1 MSNYKK
7 MFVMLSFGFAS
18 GLPFILI
25 LSTSSAWLRD
35 ADIAKT
41 YIGFFSWVTIWY
53 ALKFLWAPLVD
64 RFSIP
69 YFVRFGHRKS
79 WILLM
84 QLIIFFNLLFISN
97 IDPKTNLFLFC
108 VTALFVAWAG
118 SILDIAI
125 DAFRIEYAEIKDQ
138 GSLAAAY
145 QLGYRI
151 AIIIAGS
158 LALIF
163 ADNYG
168 WSLTFK
174 FMAGFM
180 LLGLLGILFS
190 KEEENLNLGK
200 LNLRNA
206 VIEPLKDF
214 FSRFGFFMATM
225 LLLIIATYR
234 LTDLMM
240 GPMANVFYIDMGFT
254 LTEIGGVVKV
264 VALFAAILGVYI
276 GSVLIKRLGLYRSL
290 LAGASLVMITNIL
303 FGYVAVTEKSIISLS
318 VIVAMDSLA
327 AGVVGTV
334 NIAFLTSLVSKKY
347 TGFQYAL
354 LTGFMAGPGFALK
367 GLSGLWIDYL
377 QNIYGFNNGWLGF
390 YITTSLLTIPS
401 ILFLIYNRD
410 FLISFYKKQNV

>member
-1 MSNYKK
+1 
-7 MFVMLSFGFAS
+7 
-18 GLPFILI
+18 
-25 LSTSSAWLRD
+25 
-35 ADIAKT
+35 
-41 YIGFFSWVTIWY
+41 
-53 ALKFLWAPLVD
+53 
-64 RFSIP
+64 
-69 YFVRFGHRKS
+69 
-79 WILLM
+79 
-84 QLIIFFNLLFISN
+84 
-97 IDPKTNLFLFC
+97 
-108 VTALFVAWAG
+108 
-118 SILDIAI
+118 
-125 DAFRIEYAEIKDQ
+125 
-138 GSLAAAY
+138 
-145 QLGYRI
+145 
-151 AIIIAGS
+151 
-158 LALIF
+158 
-163 ADNYG
+163 
-168 WSLTFK
+168 
-174 FMAGFM
+174 
-180 LLGLLGILFS
+180 
-190 KEEENLNLGK
+190 
-200 LNLRNA
+200 
-206 VIEPLKDF
+206 
-214 FSRFGFFMATM
+214 
-225 LLLIIATYR
+225 
-234 LTDLMM
+234 
-240 GPMANVFYIDMGFT
+240 MGFT

-276 GSVLIKRLGLYRSL
+276 GSVLIKQLGLYRSL

>member
-35 ADIAKT
+35 VDIAKT

-214 FSRFGFFMATM
+214 FSRFGLFMATM

>member
-180 LLGLLGILFS
+180 LLGLLGIFFS

-377 QNIYGFNNGWLGF
+377 QNTYGFNNGWLGF

>member
-35 ADIAKT
+35 VDIAKT

-214 FSRFGFFMATM
+214 FSRFGLFMATM

-276 GSVLIKRLGLYRSL
+276 GSVLIKQLGLYRSL

-390 YITTSLLTIPS
+390 YITTSLLAIPS

>member
-35 ADIAKT
+35 VDIAKT

-180 LLGLLGILFS
+180 LLGLLGIFFS

-214 FSRFGFFMATM
+214 FSRFGLFMATM

>member
-377 QNIYGFNNGWLGF
+377 QNTYGFNNGWLGF

-410 FLISFYKKQNV
+410 FLISFYKKQSV

>member
-35 ADIAKT
+35 VDIAKT

-180 LLGLLGILFS
+180 LLGLLGIFFS

-214 FSRFGFFMATM
+214 FSRFGLFMATM

-276 GSVLIKRLGLYRSL
+276 GSVLIKQLGLYRSL

-377 QNIYGFNNGWLGF
+377 QNTYGFNNGWLGF

>member
-35 ADIAKT
+35 VDIAKT

-180 LLGLLGILFS
+180 LLGLLGIFFS

-214 FSRFGFFMATM
+214 FSRFGLFMATM

-276 GSVLIKRLGLYRSL
+276 GSVLIKQLGLYRSL

-390 YITTSLLTIPS
+390 YITTSLLAIPS

>member
-1 MSNYKK
+1 
-7 MFVMLSFGFAS
+7 
-18 GLPFILI
+18 
-25 LSTSSAWLRD
+25 
-35 ADIAKT
+35 
-41 YIGFFSWVTIWY
+41 
-53 ALKFLWAPLVD
+53 
-64 RFSIP
+64 
-69 YFVRFGHRKS
+69 
-79 WILLM
+79 
-84 QLIIFFNLLFISN
+84 
-97 IDPKTNLFLFC
+97 
-108 VTALFVAWAG
+108 
-118 SILDIAI
+118 
-125 DAFRIEYAEIKDQ
+125 
-138 GSLAAAY
+138 
-145 QLGYRI
+145 
-151 AIIIAGS
+151 
-158 LALIF
+158 
-163 ADNYG
+163 
-168 WSLTFK
+168 
-174 FMAGFM
+174 MAGFM
-180 LLGLLGILFS
+180 LLGLLGIFFS

-214 FSRFGFFMATM
+214 FSRFGLFMATM

-276 GSVLIKRLGLYRSL
+276 GSVLIKQLGLYRSL

-377 QNIYGFNNGWLGF
+377 QNTYGFNNGWLGF

>member
-180 LLGLLGILFS
+180 LLGLLGIFFS

-276 GSVLIKRLGLYRSL
+276 GSVLIKQLGLYRSL

-377 QNIYGFNNGWLGF
+377 QNTYGFNNGWLGF

>member
-35 ADIAKT
+35 VDIAKT

-180 LLGLLGILFS
+180 LLGLLGIFFS